1 MCNPSDQSHRLADRR
16 PTVEAIM
23 LILISIFG
31 LVALDVASYIWGV
44 DSRDPYQDDHA
55 R

>member
-1 MCNPSDQSHRLADRR
+1 ML
-16 PTVEAIM
+16 VLIM
-23 LILISIFG
+23 IFG

-44 DSRDPYQDDHA
+44 DSRDPYPDDHA

>member
-1 MCNPSDQSHRLADRR
+1 M
-16 PTVEAIM
+16 EAIT
-23 LILISIFG
+23 LILITIFG

-44 DSRDPYQDDHA
+44 DSRDPYRDDHA